1 MSFRQQTHCLHQAL
15 RLFKA
20 ITEKETTAFFGSTA
34 SHVMSSHTFFH
45 KNGAIEAE
53 DNSKISKHEIP
64 LRIAESSRAIKH
76 LQPYVLRAKVLVAIK
91 SVLFPS

>member
-1 MSFRQQTHCLHQAL
+1 
-15 RLFKA
+15 
-20 ITEKETTAFFGSTA
+20 
-34 SHVMSSHTFFH
+34 MSSHTFFH

-91 SVLFPS
+91 ISAFSLLRKTDQA